1 MNINSLKFFLY
12 ITLLTFTGK
21 NLLAVPLPFPPNISI
36 KDIIKHGKRAIEKNK
51 EDKSEQ
57 EDYQKNQEEFNKDV
71 DKNKKDF
78 EVINHKNELRKKFN
92 GSWSGEF
99 LLKDEDDLNI
109 SCKVEITIKNFNGY
123 VNSVCKNIK
132 YEVYLNINLERNLE
146 NSYILVF
153 LQNKKLELNGDITS
167 FSGQSNDLYVRG
179 GLKKIK

>member
-1 MNINSLKFFLY
+1 M
-12 ITLLTFTGK
+12 
-21 NLLAVPLPFPPNISI
+21 
-36 KDIIKHGKRAIEKNK
+36 
-51 EDKSEQ
+51 
-57 EDYQKNQEEFNKDV
+57 
-71 DKNKKDF
+71 
-78 EVINHKNELRKKFN
+78 RKKFN

-167 FSGQSNDLYVRG
+167 FAEIISARATECKGPAPPKPINVNPRG
-179 GLKKIK
+179 SIPLATELEFIARDILLFIIT